1 MATHRWTEPSREFT
15 YLGYFRS
22 VAIWSLGDGQ
32 ACRARWRDLPL
43 RRTFLARYGTL
54 RYAIEDLKLGTLIA
68 LMLLNLLGALR
79 GGWLALPAVTAD
91 AAFLAAFRT
100 WGHRRGRSWRESVFD
115 FQGALYGPLRQ
126 AFFALGLLR
135 MSPAPETFGE
145 VP

>member
-91 AAFLAAFRT
+91 AAFLAPFCT
-100 WGHRRGRSWRESVFD
+100 WGHRRGRSWR
-115 FQGALYGPLRQ
+115 GGPLSFPGR
-126 AFFALGLLR
+126 APPTLPPAVLFLG
-135 MSPAPETFGE
+135 TF
-145 VP
+145 PTLTRPP